1 VANAEGARQTPM
13 PQENS
18 LNQLHSAG
26 TSIDQE
32 LVARIESKQRQIY
45 RFAEFEL
52 HLADGELRNG
62 QSSVRLQDKPLQLLS
77 ALLDHPQR
85 VVTREQL
92 QERMWDSRTVVNFE
106 QGINA
111 AMKKLRDALGENAEN
126 PRLIETIAKKGY
138 RFRIPVEIVFAQCDE
153 PEGIHA
159 LLPGDPALGI
169 SESLGRSARRLPGPF
184 FRGVF
189 ISMILAVAAV
199 GFGVLNAKLGR
210 PRAAP
215 HLASLAVLPLQN
227 LSPDAGQEYLVDGIT
242 EEIITAIAQSLPVR
256 VISRTSVMRYRHT
269 DKPITQIAREL
280 GVDAIVEGSV
290 ARSGDRVTVTVQLID
305 AAADRHLWAQK
316 YDRRLADILLVEAEL
331 SRTIA
336 SQIHSTLTARQI
348 ALPEPGPVDPTVY
361 ELCLLGRYHWNKRT
375 AADFVKAEDYFRQS
389 IARDSNYAPAYAGLA
404 DVYAMA
410 PSYSSTSIESGA
422 AKARAEANRALA
434 LNDEL
439 AEAHATLGFIHLAT
453 LSEWSYGEAEF
464 RKAIEIDPNYA
475 NAHHW
480 LAFDLFFFG
489 RTDEALAE
497 MALARQLDPL
507 SAVTNADEGAF
518 LYAARRFGDAIARL
532 QRAIELDPK
541 LGQPH
546 ATFALLKLARGDSV
560 DALREARSA
569 LALDPDNPR
578 TMGEVGYVMAS
589 TGETER
595 ARELLAKLQSLAHDG
610 SSFTTYPA
618 MIEIGLGQ
626 EDQAVDTLGDL
637 LVELAKPGLGM
648 GSLAQWH
655 AFDSLPENAHF
666 RELVAQ
672 TAKLPTPRPTDSAVS
687 GNRR

>member
-1 VANAEGARQTPM
+1 
-13 PQENS
+13 
-18 LNQLHSAG
+18 
-26 TSIDQE
+26 
-32 LVARIESKQRQIY
+32 
-45 RFAEFEL
+45 
-52 HLADGELRNG
+52 
-62 QSSVRLQDKPLQLLS
+62 
-77 ALLDHPQR
+77 
-85 VVTREQL
+85 
-92 QERMWDSRTVVNFE
+92 MWDSRTVVNFE
-106 QGINA
+106 QGINV
-111 AMKKLRDALGENAEN
+111 AMKKVRDALGENAEN

-138 RFRIPVEIVFAQCDE
+138 RFRVPVEIVFARGDE

-159 LLPGDPALGI
+159 LLPAAPALGI
-169 SESLGRSARRLPGPF
+169 SESRAPSARRLPGLV

-189 ISMILAVAAV
+189 ISTMTLAVAAV

-215 HLASLAVLPLQN
+215 HFASLAVLPLQN
-227 LSPDAGQEYLVDGIT
+227 LSPDAGQDYFVDGIT
-242 EEIITAIAQSLPVR
+242 EEIITAIAQSLPIR
-256 VISRTSVMRYRHT
+256 VISRTSVMQYRHT
-269 DKPITQIAREL
+269 DMPITQIAREL

-375 AADFVKAEDYFRQS
+375 AADFVKAEDYFRQA

-422 AKARAEANRALA
+422 AKATAEANRALA
-434 LNDEL
+434 LNDDL

-453 LSEWSYGEAEF
+453 LSEWSNSEAEF

-480 LAFDLFFFG
+480 LAYDLFFFG
-489 RTDEALAE
+489 RTDEALVEIAR
-497 MALARQLDPL
+497 ARQLDPL
-507 SAVTNADEGAF
+507 SAVTNADEGTF
-518 LYAARRFGDAIARL
+518 LYAARRFGDAITRL

-541 LGQPH
+541 FGQPH
-546 ATFALLKLARGDSV
+546 ASLALLKLARGDSV
-560 DALREARSA
+560 DALREARPA

-589 TGETER
+589 TGETGH
-595 ARELLAKLQSLAHDG
+595 ARELLAKLRSLAHNG
-610 SSFTTYPA
+610 SSFTTSPA

-626 EDQAVDTLGDL
+626 EDQAVDTLRDL
-637 LVELAKPGLGM
+637 LVELTQLGLGM

-655 AFDSLPENAHF
+655 AFDSLPENARY

-672 TAKLPTPRPTDSAVS
+672 TAQLPTLRPGASE
-687 GNRR
+687 GN